1 MNYEI
6 KANSLRCATTG
17 RELRPGERF
26 YSVLY
31 DRGAVLERQDFSPEA
46 WQGPPQDAFS
56 FWMGRVPARG
66 AGQRLQVDEE
76 SIFDFFQRLA
86 DEPDPRKQNF
96 RYILALL
103 LMRKKRLKFEG
114 VRSENDAECLVLR
127 CPRTHRTYKVVNPH
141 LSDEELTAVQDEVH
155 QVLGLT

>member
-17 RELRPGERF
+17 RELSPGERF

-31 DRGAVLERQDFSPEA
+31 DRGATLERQDFSPEA
-46 WQGPPQDAFS
+46 WQGPPGDAFS
-56 FWMGRVPARG
+56 FWMGRVPAKG
-66 AGQRLQVDEE
+66 ASRRLQVDEE
-76 SIFDFFQRLA
+76 ALFDFFQRLA
-86 DEPDPRKQNF
+86 DDPEPRKQNF

-103 LMRKKRLKFEG
+103 LMRKKRLKFDA
-114 VRSENDAECLVLR
+114 VRSENDTEYLVLR
-127 CPRTHRTYKVVNPH
+127 CARTHRTYNVVNPH
-141 LSDEELTAVQDEVH
+141 LSEEELSAVQDEVH

>member
-6 KANSLRCATTG
+6 KANSLRCAITG
-17 RELRPGERF
+17 RELRPGEKF

-31 DRGAVLERQDFSPEA
+31 DRGATLERQDYSAEG
-46 WQGPPQDAFS
+46 WQGPPADAFS
-56 FWMGRVPARG
+56 FWMGRVPNKG
-66 AGQRLQVDEE
+66 TGTRLHVDEE
-76 SIFDFFQRLA
+76 ALFDFFQRLT
-86 DEPDPRKQNF
+86 DETEPRKQNF

-114 VRSENDAECLVLR
+114 VRTENEAECLILR
-127 CPRTHRTYKVVNPH
+127 CARTHRTYKVVNPH
-141 LSDEELTAVQDEVH
+141 LSEEELASVQDEVH